1 MRGQRADWTAGAGSP
16 LMRAI
21 LLAGCLMAW
30 PVEAQTPGS
39 AMLPE
44 IAQQKARMLES
55 FFASSRLREAL
66 ASNPDA
72 AGPLAAEAHV
82 KLAAGREELK
92 AGHFSEAIAIFDA
105 AIRALS
111 EAVELG
117 TAATPP
123 QTQATAFEAR
133 REQAESLLAAIE
145 SADDISADS
154 RVAALRARLS
164 GAAERFAAGEQRQAR
179 EALEEAYLDVVRLVA
194 EVRHGHSL
202 LVTRTFE
209 TAEEAYEYERERHK
223 SYVLLV
229 ELALAERGEP
239 GGGLATLAE
248 RLTAEA
254 EELRGKAERQATQGE
269 HGAAIKSMKRAT
281 ERLAAVLRAA
291 GLIMMD

>member
-1 MRGQRADWTAGAGSP
+1 MKAQRSVRMVGAGSP
-16 LMRAI
+16 LTRAM
-21 LLAGCLMAW
+21 LLAGCLLAW
-30 PVEAQTPGS
+30 PVQAQTSGS

-55 FFASSRLREAL
+55 FFVSGRLREAL

-72 AGPLAAEAHV
+72 AGPLAAEARV
-82 KLAAGREELK
+82 KLTAGHEELK
-92 AGHFSEAIAIFDA
+92 DGHFSEAIAMFDA

-117 TAATPP
+117 SSESDQ
-123 QTQATAFEAR
+123 QTRSPAFEAR
-133 REQAESLLAAIE
+133 RQQAESLLTAIE
-145 SADDISADS
+145 SANDVSART
-154 RVAALRARLS
+154 RVEALRGRLS
-164 GAAERFAAGEQRQAR
+164 EAGRRFEAGEKRDAR
-179 EALEEAYLDVVRLVA
+179 EALEAAYLDVVRLVA

-202 LVTRTFE
+202 FVTRTFG

-229 ELALAERGEP
+229 ELALAERGESD
-239 GGGLATLAE
+239 GGLSSLAE
-248 RLTAEA
+248 RLTAEG
-254 EELRGKAERQATQGE
+254 EELRATAEGLAAAGE
-269 HGAAIKSMKRAT
+269 HGPAIKSMKRAT